1 MIPMNEIV
9 EHCDKCGTEV
19 SVKNDAVTMHSIAW
33 DEPYSGLL
41 SYRRCINCSPSRAQH
56 IVHESFEPIVDDRP
70 EYDKRLFGDQEEDKK
85 KIEMF
90 ERRWT
95 SAWLMCQDEE
105 IAEAYLAKLFVI
117 KKCNWGD
124 E

>member
-56 IVHESFEPIVDDRP
+56 IVHESFEPSWMT
-70 EYDKRLFGDQEEDKK
+70 DQSTINVSLE
-85 KIEMF
+85 
-90 ERRWT
+90 
-95 SAWLMCQDEE
+95 
-105 IAEAYLAKLFVI
+105 I
-117 KKCNWGD
+117 KKRIKRK
-124 E
+124 